1 MKKIFTLV
9 AMAFMALS
17 VGAQKEWNF
26 SNWEAE
32 TVNATK
38 TVDGLTV
45 YASSEESVIIDAN
58 NKTLDGVKYTK
69 RLKLGG
75 AGVFDGTTNLPSARV
90 LEFTVDGACSIY
102 VAAMSASS
110 SGLDRDL
117 VASAG
122 TKDNVIGTF
131 RVDGAS
137 LTSYTY
143 NYTGQEATKIYIY
156 SIKSGINVYDVKVTP
171 GTSGIDNIKA
181 TAENA
186 DAPVYN
192 LAGQRVSKDTK
203 GMLIRN
209 GKKFIVK

>member
-1 MKKIFTLV
+1 MKKIFTLI

-17 VGAQKEWNF
+17 AGAQKEWNF
-26 SNWEAE
+26 SNWEGE
-32 TVNATK
+32 TISATK

-45 YASSEESVIIDAN
+45 YASSAESVTIDNN
-58 NKTLDGVKYTK
+58 NKTVDDVSYTK

-75 AGVFDGTTNLPSARV
+75 VGVFDGTTNLPSARV

-102 VAAMSASS
+102 VAAMASS
-110 SGLDRDL
+110 SSATDRDL

-122 TKDNVIGTF
+122 TKENVIGTF
-131 RVDGAS
+131 RVDGAK

-143 NYTGQEATKIYIY
+143 NYTGTGAAKIYIY
-156 SIKSGINVYDVKVTP
+156 SIKSGINVYDIKVT
-171 GTSGIDNIKA
+171 GTSGIDNITA
-181 TAENA
+181 TVENA

-203 GMLIRN
+203 GILIQN
-209 GKKFIVK
+209 GKKFVVK